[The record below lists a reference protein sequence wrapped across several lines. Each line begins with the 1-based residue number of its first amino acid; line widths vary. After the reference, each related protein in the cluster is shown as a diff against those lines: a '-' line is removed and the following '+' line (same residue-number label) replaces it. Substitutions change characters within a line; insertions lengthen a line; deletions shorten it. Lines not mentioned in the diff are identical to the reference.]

1 MYDFAELYAIV
12 QARAQSAPCA
22 VCGHTEWRTTTR
34 IVRLPLVSEDDGST
48 EPYGPEALFF
58 VCKNCANL
66 RLFLVSMLEE
76 IAATSGNGAG
86 A

>member
-1 MYDFAELYAIV
+1 MYDLARLHAIV
-12 QARAQSAPCA
+12 RARASAAPCA
-22 VCGHTEWRTTTR
+22 VCGGTEWRTTTR

-48 EPYGPEALFF
+48 EPSGPEALFF
-58 VCKNCANL
+58 VCKQCANL

-86 A
+86 